1 MGRNLI
7 EMMPKPEADAFVAC
21 AELALEKGVMQFLDY
36 SIQVRGSL
44 RLREARF
51 VANGEDEVLILV
63 RDVTERNRTQE
74 ALLESER
81 KYRALFDQSADAIF
95 LVGRDGAVLELNQ
108 SGCDLL
114 GYGPEDFRTLFAKDA
129 LATKEEHDELMKKL
143 MEDGSIKDFEVRL
156 VTKQGQLL
164 DGMITASTLRDE
176 NGTVIANHGIMRD
189 ITAQKRY
196 EARLR
201 ASLEEKEILLKEI
214 NHRVKNNLQI
224 ISSLLS
230 LQSSNITD
238 PLAQNYFRIS
248 QDRIKAMAL
257 IHEKLYQS
265 EDLAR
270 IDFGDYLETLA
281 PNLHQSYGN
290 DTQNIEL
297 NIDAEFMLLGVDV
310 AIPCGLIVNELISNS
325 LKHAFPGN
333 RSGAI
338 TVEAHTAG
346 GTHTL
351 VVRDNGI
358 GIPENLDIGSS
369 DSLGFTILNALSG
382 QVRGTVEVENNDGA
396 LFRITFPAESV
407 D

>member
-1 MGRNLI
+1 
-7 EMMPKPEADAFVAC
+7 MPKPEADGFVARSR
-21 AELALEKGVMQFLDY
+21 LALEKGEMQFLDY
-36 SIQVRGSL
+36 GILVRGSL
-44 RLREARF
+44 RRREARF

-108 SGCDLL
+108 SGRDLL
-114 GYGPEDFRTLFAKDA
+114 GYGPEDLRTLFAKDA
-129 LATKEEHDELMKKL
+129 LATREEHDELMKKL
-143 MEDGSIKDFEVRL
+143 MEEGSVKDFEVRL
-156 VTKQGQLL
+156 VTKQGRFL

-201 ASLEEKEILLKEI
+201 ASLDEKEILLKEI

-270 IDFGDYLETLA
+270 IDFGDYLRSLA
-281 PNLHQSYGN
+281 SDLHRSYGN
-290 DTQNIEL
+290 EAQTVEL

-310 AIPCGLIVNELISNS
+310 AIPCGLIVNELLSNS
-325 LKHAFPGN
+325 LKHAFPDN

-338 TVEAHTAG
+338 TVEAHTSG
-346 GTHTL
+346 GVHTL

-358 GIPENLDIGSS
+358 GLPESLDIGSS
-369 DSLGFTILNALSG
+369 DSLGFTIVNALAG
-382 QVRGTVEVENNDGA
+382 QLGGTVEIENNDGA
-396 LFRITFPAESV
+396 LFRIIQQSPSIN
-407 D
+407 